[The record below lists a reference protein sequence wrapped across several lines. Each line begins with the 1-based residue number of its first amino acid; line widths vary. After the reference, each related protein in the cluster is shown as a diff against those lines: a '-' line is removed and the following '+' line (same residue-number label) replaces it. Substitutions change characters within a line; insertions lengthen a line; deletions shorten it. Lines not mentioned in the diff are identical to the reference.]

1 MKLKYRGFFALF
13 TLLGL
18 LFSLVASSAWSRE
31 LDLAVGWTKPPYV
44 IAEGNTGFELDLM
57 RMVFNSLGHD
67 ILPIYVP
74 YGRSYALLASGNVDL
89 TLTINQKWGIEPQF
103 LSDVYVTYQNV
114 AISLK
119 KHGFKIEKASDLQFY
134 SVVAFQRASVVLGEK
149 YAQAVEKSR
158 LYIELP
164 EQRRQVDMLLMGY
177 VEVAVMDV
185 NIFIHLS
192 KSLTG
197 ESQLNNVNI
206 HPLFPASPYRAGF
219 KDMELKQQFNQA
231 LNTFMASDRYKW
243 LIRKYAL
250 YQYEDYNID

>member
-1 MKLKYRGFFALF
+1 MKLKCRGFLTLF
-13 TLLGL
+13 PPLILIL
-18 LFSLVASSAWSRE
+18 SLAVSSAWGRE

-57 RMVFNSLGHD
+57 RMVFNSIGHD

-89 TLTINQKWGIEPQF
+89 TLTINQRWGIDPQF

-119 KHGFKIEKASDLQFY
+119 KNGYNINKASDLQFY
-134 SVVAFQRASVVLGEK
+134 SVVAFQRASVVLGEE
-149 YAQAVEKSR
+149 YAQAIEKSR

-164 EQRRQVDMLLMGY
+164 EQRRQVDMLLMGHA
-177 VEVAVMDV
+177 EVAVMDV

-192 KSLTG
+192 ESLTG
-197 ESQLNNVNI
+197 ESQLNNVTI
-206 HPLFPASPYRAGF
+206 HKLFPASSYRAGF
-219 KDMELKQQFNQA
+219 KDLELKQQFNQA

-243 LIRKYAL
+243 LVKKYAL
-250 YQYEDYNID
+250 YQYEGLNID